1 MLNTKKDCDCFIGKL
16 SGEEVT
22 KSTIDFEVE
31 SIVRMQT
38 KFKEYG
44 LLILKGESQTKSQI
58 VDGRKGYLSR
68 FTYCPYCGD
77 KLNWK
82 QILINCQ

>member
-1 MLNTKKDCDCFIGKL
+1 MLNNTKKECNCFIGHL
-16 SGEEVT
+16 SGEEIH

-31 SIVRMQT
+31 SIVRIQPQ
-38 KFKEYG
+38 FKKYG
-44 LLILKGESQTKSQI
+44 LLKGMPQTKSQI

-68 FTYCPYCGD
+68 FTYCPYCGE
-77 KLNWK
+77 KLDWK